1 MMLGCKGLRPLN
13 LNTLFL
19 VSIKN
24 NQWMESF
31 PHLGHKLYF
40 YLVNDELSFE
50 MSEESWGLL
59 LLKNTQKHRY

>member
-1 MMLGCKGLRPLN
+1 MMLGCKGLRLLN

-24 NQWMESF
+24 NKWMESF
-31 PHLGHKLYF
+31 PYLGHKLYF

-50 MSEESWGLL
+50 MS
-59 LLKNTQKHRY
+59 

>member
-1 MMLGCKGLRPLN
+1 MMLGFKGLRPLN

-31 PHLGHKLYF
+31 PHLGYKLHF

-50 MSEESWGLL
+50 MS
-59 LLKNTQKHRY
+59 